1 MTTDSLRTTQLADR
15 GPLPTAEQGERLKA
29 RRRFNR
35 LYVYLPLGLVAFLW
49 LLLIMGLAWLTVA
62 GRWFYVDTNQE
73 YYRGL
78 VSGVADAVTILMLA
92 PLILLCTLPLA
103 AAVGVAVWRRKR
115 RKEAATPYGAL
126 AIFWR
131 IESLIS
137 RIGAGI
143 GTFMPRLAQ
152 PVISAHAAA
161 TYVRVLLQQI
171 KNILSREIDR
181 YVD

>member
-1 MTTDSLRTTQLADR
+1 MTTEPVRPTQLADR
-15 GPLPTAEQGERLKA
+15 GPLPTEEQGERLKA

-49 LLLIMGLAWLTVA
+49 LLLIVGLLWLTVA
-62 GRWFYVDTNQE
+62 GRWFYVNTNQE

-92 PLILLCTLPLA
+92 PLILLCTLPVA

-115 RKEAATPYGAL
+115 RKEAQTPYGVL

-131 IESLIS
+131 IDSVIS
-137 RIGAGI
+137 RIRAGT
-143 GTFMPRLAQ
+143 GSLMPRLAQ
-152 PVISAHAAA
+152 PIISAHAAA
-161 TYVRVLLQQI
+161 AYARALLQQI
-171 KNILSREIDR
+171 KNILSREINR